1 VGSLRT
7 EHGRRLLVVLLVIIV
22 AMIAGYVVT
31 EFYVRPPEVVID
43 PAILKGSLVR
53 LSYEELAEHPDEHRG
68 KAVSYRGQVV
78 RARGRQLTVQ
88 ITPEN
93 MGFWNE
99 VVHLD
104 LMGEA
109 AGSNP
114 KAGDLVDFVGVANG
128 IRKGLPIFGKDGA
141 VPRIAVYELEV
152 VERM

>member
-1 VGSLRT
+1 
-7 EHGRRLLVVLLVIIV
+7 
-22 AMIAGYVVT
+22 M
-31 EFYVRPPEVVID
+31 
-43 PAILKGSLVR
+43 
-53 LSYEELAEHPDEHRG
+53 
-68 KAVSYRGQVV
+68 SYRGQVA

-114 KAGDLVDFVGVANG
+114 KAGDLVDFVEQANG
-128 IRKGLPIFGKDGA
+128 IRKGLPIFGKDLVRCRGL
-141 VPRIAVYELEV
+141 RCMSL
-152 VERM
+152 R